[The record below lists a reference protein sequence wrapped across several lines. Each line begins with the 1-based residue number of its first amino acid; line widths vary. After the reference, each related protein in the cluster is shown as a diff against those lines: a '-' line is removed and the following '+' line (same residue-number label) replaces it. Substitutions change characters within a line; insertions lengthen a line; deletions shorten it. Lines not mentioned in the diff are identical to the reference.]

1 MTPLELI
8 IKEKAPLSIAE
19 FMRLALTHDE
29 YGYYRAQRPI
39 GPKGDFTTAPE
50 ISQFFGEMIGL
61 WALNVWEQL
70 GKPSKFEWIEFG
82 PGCGTLL
89 KDALRITKTI
99 PGFHEALTFSF
110 VEISP
115 YFKELQKEIAPD
127 AKWHSSWQDCLE
139 ELSQDSM
146 PFVLI
151 ANEFLDAL
159 PIHQYVY
166 KDGNWYEKMV
176 NFDEKW
182 GYTEHPLS
190 QMFNG
195 TISDTIEVCPEA
207 QELIKRLSAVLKVK
221 PGAALFIDYGYVEGH
236 GDSFQALYK
245 EEYVPPLNHI
255 GEADLTAH
263 VNFGLLKEITGTP
276 YGPIT
281 QSKFLNNLGLF
292 HWKEK
297 LKSQCALDKKGV
309 LEAQYQ
315 RLTHPQQMGQ
325 LFKVMGMAHSDLQ
338 LVGFS

>member
-8 IKEKAPLSIAE
+8 IREKTPLSIAE
-19 FMRLALTHDE
+19 FMSLALTHDE
-29 YGYYRAQRPI
+29 YGYYKIQKPI
-39 GPKGDFTTAPE
+39 GSEGDFTTAPE

-61 WALNVWEQL
+61 WAVNVWEQL
-70 GKPSKFEWIEFG
+70 GKPAKFKWIEFG
-82 PGCGTLL
+82 PGRGTLL

-99 PGFHEALTFSF
+99 PGFHEALIFSF
-110 VEISP
+110 VEINP
-115 YFKELQKEIAPD
+115 HFKELQRKIAPN

-139 ELSQDSM
+139 ALSCDST

-159 PIHQYVY
+159 PVHQYVS
-166 KDGNWYEKMV
+166 KDDQWHERLV
-176 NFDEKW
+176 SFDERW
-182 GYTEHPLS
+182 AYIERPSS
-190 QMFNG
+190 QIFPN
-195 TISDTIEVCPEA
+195 TTSNIIEICPEA
-207 QELIKRLSAVLKVK
+207 QALLVNLSEILKTK
-221 PGAALFIDYGYVEGH
+221 LGAALFIDYGYLGGH

-245 EEYVPPLNHI
+245 GTSVSPLSHI

-263 VNFGLLKEITGTP
+263 VNFGFLKDITNTP

-281 QSKFLNNLGLF
+281 QGDFLNNLGLF

-297 LKSQCALDKKGV
+297 LKSQCPLDKKAI

-325 LFKVMGMAHSDLQ
+325 LFKVMGVAHPDLQ